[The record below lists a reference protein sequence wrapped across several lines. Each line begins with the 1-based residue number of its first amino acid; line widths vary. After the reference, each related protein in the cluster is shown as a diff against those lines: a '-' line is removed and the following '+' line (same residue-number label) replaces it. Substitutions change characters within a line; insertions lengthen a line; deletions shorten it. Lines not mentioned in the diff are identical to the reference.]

1 MRNIEET
8 EAAKKLLQEKR
19 LMGRPKSEL
28 NLPSSYSAD
37 YFQRGKDYAEKLRR
51 GCLSTLFFFFL
62 NSLLLPFDNMS
73 ASPFIDFLPNW
84 EVLQVSLDSGMLW
97 FVVLTIYST
106 LL

>member
-1 MRNIEET
+1 
-8 EAAKKLLQEKR
+8 
-19 LMGRPKSEL
+19 MGRPKSDL

-51 GCLSTLFFFFL
+51 GCLSIFFFFF

-73 ASPFIDFLPNW
+73 ALPFIDFLPNW
-84 EVLQVSLDSGMLW
+84 EVEGQMSLDSGMLW

-106 LL
+106 LLYCMCFIISAMFYGLLGF